1 MARTG
6 VRRGRGYHRFM
17 MPERRTAR
25 LSRSTLP
32 ASIHGATVTVG
43 VAPTQVDAPGI
54 NRAWGEDGVGS
65 IVSSRT
71 QTACVI
77 PGGGRF
83 WVERGEHVV
92 VEAGPDDEPAPWLH
106 GTVGAFVLA
115 QQGRFAL
122 HANVVEVDGR
132 GVLIA
137 GRRRAGKST
146 TSMALA
152 SAGHRLVT
160 DDVATL
166 DVDGASVIHLP
177 AGRPVHIH
185 PATAKRLGISLAGGV
200 PVAGDPT
207 KQALPNPA
215 GEPVKIASIILL
227 AASSLHD
234 SVLTLDDLE
243 PARSAMVLHR
253 HTYRRGV
260 LAPLWSAETFSWAS
274 SVAQRVPVRLLVRPA
289 GEWTVDA
296 VCATLEAAVADA

>member
-1 MARTG
+1 
-6 VRRGRGYHRFM
+6 M
-17 MPERRTAR
+17 MPEPHPPLHQGTA
-25 LSRSTLP
+25 LP
-32 ASIHGATVTVG
+32 SSIHGARVSVG
-43 VAPTQVDAPGI
+43 VAPTQVDAPEI
-54 NRAWGEDGVGS
+54 DRPWGEDGSGS
-65 IVSSRT
+65 LVSSRT
-71 QTACVI
+71 QTAFDI

-92 VEAGPDDEPAPWLH
+92 VEAGPGDEPAPWLH

-132 GVLIA
+132 GIVIF

-166 DVDGASVIHLP
+166 DVNGAGVTHPP

-185 PATAKRLGISLAGGV
+185 PQTAERLGISLAGGV

-207 KQALPNPA
+207 KLALPNPA
-215 GEPVKIASIILL
+215 GPPVEIASIVLL
-227 AASSLHD
+227 AAGPRGSA
-234 SVLTLDDLE
+234 LTLDHLE
-243 PARSAMVLHR
+243 PTRSAMVLHR

-260 LAPLWSAETFSWAS
+260 VAPLWSAENFMWAS
-274 SVAQRVPVRLLVRPA
+274 SVAHRVPVRLLVRPE

-296 VCATLEAAVADA
+296 VRAALEATVAED

>member
-1 MARTG
+1 
-6 VRRGRGYHRFM
+6 M
-17 MPERRTAR
+17 MPKRRAA
-25 LSRSTLP
+25 LLHRSSLP

-54 NRAWGEDGVGS
+54 DRPWGEDGSGS
-65 IVSSRT
+65 IVSSHT

-92 VEAGPDDEPAPWLH
+92 VEAGPDDEPAPWLY

-122 HANVVEVDGR
+122 HANVVEVNGR
-132 GVLIA
+132 GIVIA

-166 DVDGASVIHLP
+166 DVEGAGVIHPP

-185 PATAKRLGISLAGGV
+185 PQTAERLGISLSDGV
-200 PVAGDPT
+200 PVEGDPT
-207 KQALPNPA
+207 KLALPNPA
-215 GEPVKIASIILL
+215 GAPVKIASIILL
-227 AASSLHD
+227 AADPDGSALM
-234 SVLTLDDLE
+234 LDDVE

-253 HTYRRGV
+253 HAYRRGV
-260 LAPLWSAETFSWAS
+260 LAPLWSADTFLWAS
-274 SVAQRVPVRLLVRPA
+274 SVAQRVPVRQLVRPA
-289 GEWTVDA
+289 DGWTVDA
-296 VCATLEAAVADA
+296 VRAALEAAAADA

>member
-1 MARTG
+1 
-6 VRRGRGYHRFM
+6 M
-17 MPERRTAR
+17 MPKRRAA
-25 LSRSTLP
+25 LQHRSSLP

-54 NRAWGEDGVGS
+54 NRPWDEDGDGS

-71 QTACVI
+71 QTAVVI

-92 VEAGPDDEPAPWLH
+92 VEAGPDDEPAPWLY

-122 HANVVEVDGR
+122 HANVVEVNGR
-132 GVLIA
+132 GIVIA

-152 SAGHRLVT
+152 GAGHRLVT

-166 DVDGASVIHLP
+166 DVDGAGVIHP
-177 AGRPVHIH
+177 PTGRPVHIH
-185 PATAKRLGISLAGGV
+185 PQTAERLGISLARGV

-207 KQALPNPA
+207 KLALPNPA
-215 GEPVKIASIILL
+215 GAPVEIASIILL
-227 AASSLHD
+227 AAGGPHSSALM
-234 SVLTLDDLE
+234 LDDVE
-243 PARSAMVLHR
+243 PTRSAMVLHR

-260 LAPLWSAETFSWAS
+260 LAPLWSAENFLWAS
-274 SVAQRVPVRLLVRPA
+274 SVAHRVPVRLLVRPA
-289 GEWTVDA
+289 DGWTVDA
-296 VCATLEAAVADA
+296 VRAALEAIVADA